1 MSDAQQSL
9 QQLFLRRA
17 VIKLVNLKTRDSIK
31 VEGLRIRF
39 DVTKSNSSKPN
50 DGSVEIFNL
59 NEDVRKFC
67 EVPPEVDGKVPKDG
81 LYIEISAGYQAL
93 TRQIFAGY
101 ASGGSEYQSPDWIS
115 KFKLVDG
122 KTEIRTGTFEKSYK
136 AGTPIQTVIMDVVRK
151 LDLPLGYIKS
161 PITNDV
167 VQHGLA
173 LSGPIKDILD
183 NFSLKYNFYWS
194 IQSGTVQI
202 MASDE
207 SLPGTAVVISPTTG
221 LLSRPLRTEKG
232 LEFDTLL
239 IPHLKPGGLIRLQNN
254 LSYNGLVTV
263 NSVQFSG
270 DTSEG
275 DFKCHIESKVL

>member
-1 MSDAQQSL
+1 MAETQKTL

-17 VIKLVNLKTRDSIK
+17 LVKLVNLKTRDFVK
-31 VEGLRIRF
+31 VEGLRVRF
-39 DVTKSNSSKPN
+39 DVTKTNSSKPN
-50 DGSVEIFNL
+50 DGTVEIFNL
-59 NEDVRKFC
+59 NADVRKFC
-67 EVPPEVDGKVPKDG
+67 EVPPEKDGKVSQDG
-81 LYIEISAGYQAL
+81 LYIELSAGYQAL
-93 TRQIFAGY
+93 TRQIFSGY

-136 AGTPIQTVIMDVVRK
+136 AGTPMQTVVMDVVKK
-151 LDLPLGYIKS
+151 LGLPLGFVKS
-161 PITNDV
+161 PITTDI
-167 VQHGLA
+167 VQHGLS

-183 NFSLKYNFYWS
+183 NFSLKYNFFWS
-194 IQSGTVQI
+194 IQGGTVQI
-202 MASDE
+202 MDAEE
-207 SLPGTAVVISPTTG
+207 SLPGTAAVISPTTG
-221 LLSRPLRTEKG
+221 LLSSPIRTEKG

-254 LSYNGLVTV
+254 LSYNGLVQI